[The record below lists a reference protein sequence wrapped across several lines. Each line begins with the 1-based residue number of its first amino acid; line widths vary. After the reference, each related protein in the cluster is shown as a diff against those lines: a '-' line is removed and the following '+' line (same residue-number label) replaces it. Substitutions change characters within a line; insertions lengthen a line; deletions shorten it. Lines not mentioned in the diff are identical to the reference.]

1 MTMSSYSPAPGG
13 VGLVL
18 GAGGTVGL
26 AYHCGVLRAL
36 EQVGG
41 VKVADADL
49 IVGTSA
55 GSVTGAYLR
64 AGWTTDDMWQFALGT
79 HPTLAALA
87 AEELE
92 DRRRAIF
99 HPAWAS
105 PRELARRGLGSAYVV
120 ARSVV
125 RAPQLRVPA
134 LLRQHFPA
142 GLFAMAEGERRF
154 ADELPDAW
162 PERPLWLCAVD
173 ISSGRR
179 VVLGRPG
186 SPPVGLRRAVTASC
200 AIPGVYKPVRVG
212 AMTLVDG
219 GAHSTTNLDLASRAG
234 SRLIIGVAPMAFD
247 PAAPPDRLRQL
258 TRRGPARA
266 LASEARAARR
276 RGADVLL
283 VRPTAAELAI
293 HGTNLMRAD
302 GGERIARAAY
312 EVTARLLTTDRFQ
325 SALRNHGI

>member
-1 MTMSSYSPAPGG
+1 MPSYSPAPGG

-26 AYHCGVLRAL
+26 AYHCGVLHAL
-36 EQVGG
+36 AQVGG
-41 VKVADADL
+41 VKADEAEL

-55 GSVTGAYLR
+55 GSVIGAYLR
-64 AGWTTDDMWQFALGT
+64 AGWTSDDMWQFALGT
-79 HPTLAALA
+79 HPK
-87 AEELE
+87 LE
-92 DRRRAIF
+92 SMTPERFDGGRRAIF
-99 HPAWAS
+99 VPAWAT
-105 PRELARRGLGSAYVV
+105 PRELARRGVGSAYVF

-125 RAPQLRVPA
+125 RGPQLRVPA
-134 LLRQHFPA
+134 ALRRRFPG

-154 ADELPDAW
+154 ADELPEDW

-179 VVLGRPG
+179 VVLGRAG
-186 SPPVGLRRAVTASC
+186 SPPVGLRQAVMASC

-219 GAHSTTNLDLASRAG
+219 GAHSTTNLDLASKAG
-234 SRLIIGVAPMAFD
+234 CRLIIGIAPMAFD
-247 PAAPPDRLRQL
+247 RAAPPDRLRQV
-258 TRRGPARA
+258 TRRVSARA
-266 LASEARAARR
+266 LTGEARAARR

-283 VRPTAAELAI
+283 VRPTGAELAL

-302 GGERIARAAY
+302 AGEQIARAAY
-312 EVTARLLTTDRFQ
+312 EATARLLETDRFRTV
-325 SALRNHGI
+325 LDDHEL

>member
-1 MTMSSYSPAPGG
+1 MTMPSYSPAPGG

-26 AYHCGVLRAL
+26 AYHCGALYAL
-36 EQVGG
+36 EQVAG
-41 VKVADADL
+41 VKAADADL

-55 GSVTGAYLR
+55 GSVVGAYLR

-79 HPTLAALA
+79 HPTLAGIADD
-87 AEELE
+87 ELDE
-92 DRRRAIF
+92 RRRAIF
-99 HPAWAS
+99 VRAWAN
-105 PRELARRGLGSAYVV
+105 PRELARRGVGSAYVL

-125 RAPQLRVPA
+125 RAPLMPVPA
-134 LLRQHFPA
+134 ALRRRFPG

-154 ADELPDAW
+154 ADELPESW

-186 SPPVGLRRAVTASC
+186 APPASLRRAVMASC

-234 SRLIIGVAPMAFD
+234 CRLVIAVAPMAFD
-247 PAAPPDRLRQL
+247 TAAPPDRLRQI
-258 TRRGPARA
+258 TRRVPARA
-266 LASEARAARR
+266 LANETRAVRR

-283 VRPTAAELAI
+283 VRPTGAEVAL
-293 HGTNLMRAD
+293 HGANLMRRDA
-302 GGERIARAAY
+302 GEAIARSAY
-312 EVTARLLTTDRFQ
+312 EVTARIIATERFRTVLEAQ
-325 SALRNHGI
+325 GL

>member
-1 MTMSSYSPAPGG
+1 MSSYAPAPGG

-41 VKVADADL
+41 VDASEADL

-55 GSVTGAYLR
+55 GSVVGAYLR
-64 AGWTTDDMWQFALGT
+64 AGWTTDDMWHFALGT
-79 HPTLAALA
+79 HPTLARLA
-87 AEELE
+87 PDELD
-92 DRRRAIF
+92 DRRRAILL
-99 HPAWAS
+99 PAWESA
-105 PRELARRGLGSAYVV
+105 RHLARLGVGSAYVL

-125 RAPQLRVPA
+125 RGPQLPVPA
-134 LLRQHFPA
+134 ALRQRFPA

-173 ISSGRR
+173 IASGRR

-186 SPPVGLRRAVTASC
+186 SPPTGLRRAVAASC
-200 AIPGVYKPVRVG
+200 AIPGVYKPVRLG
-212 AMTLVDG
+212 RMTLVDG
-219 GAHSTTNLDLASRAG
+219 GAHSSTNLDLASKAG

-258 TRRGPARA
+258 TRRVPARA
-266 LASEARAARR
+266 LAAEARSTRR
-276 RGADVLL
+276 RGVDVLL
-283 VRPTAAELAI
+283 VRPTRHELAV

-302 GGERIARAAY
+302 GSEPIARTAY
-312 EVTARLLTTDRFQ
+312 EVTARLLETDRFRGV
-325 SALRNHGI
+325 LRDHRV